1 MQQKPPRALCVYV
14 CMYVF
19 LCVCMCVWTANG
31 KKNCSQAVG
40 VGSANFL
47 SFRRSANLASSL
59 QIQTWMPPSPLSL
72 ILCDSLSFCAADKC
86 HTHAHSHRRMLM
98 ALNFQCGPFRSLAFP
113 SLPIPFYKAK
123 STDRGGGGAVRPIVA
138 IKVPLLPNAT
148 ANCWHSFL
156 SRCRCFQYGNGLW
169 IVDYKLPMCHILFLA
184 ASICFSRCPREAF
197 KIDEGFPL

>member
-1 MQQKPPRALCVYV
+1 MDAP
-14 CMYVF
+14 
-19 LCVCMCVWTANG
+19 
-31 KKNCSQAVG
+31 
-40 VGSANFL
+40 
-47 SFRRSANLASSL
+47 
-59 QIQTWMPPSPLSL
+59 PPSLSL
-72 ILCDSLSFCAADKC
+72 FLFSSCSVVLNRFVQQTVP
-86 HTHAHSHRRMLM
+86 HTCTHSHRRMLM

>member
-1 MQQKPPRALCVYV
+1 M
-14 CMYVF
+14 
-19 LCVCMCVWTANG
+19 
-31 KKNCSQAVG
+31 
-40 VGSANFL
+40 GSANFL

-59 QIQTWMPPSPLSL
+59 QIQTWMPPPP
-72 ILCDSLSFCAADKC
+72 SLSFCFPLALWFSIVLCSRQC

-123 STDRGGGGAVRPIVA
+123 SVDRGGGAVRPIVA